1 MESSGGADVLWRRAL
16 ESFWFY
22 PAVLCVAAVV
32 LAEVLVL
39 VDRGLSPATIDDI
52 GPLSALGASG
62 SRALL
67 GAIATSVL
75 TVAGTTFSITIS
87 VLATTTS
94 TYGPRLVRNFMTDR
108 GNQLVLGVFT
118 ASFLYALIVLRS
130 VRSEDDDRT
139 AFVPTLAVNGAMVLA
154 MLCVGVLVYFIH
166 HIADSVQ
173 VSTLQRRLRD
183 DLDAVVELLAPA
195 RPGAGTADA
204 NAAAPAALPPVHEEV
219 MATTTGYVQW
229 VDLDDLVDAARR
241 AHGVGET
248 VVRPGDHVLAGEPV
262 LRLHGTSPWE
272 PDPAHD
278 ARRAIVLG
286 AERTPHQD
294 LAFAVQQ
301 LTEMAV
307 RALSPGTNDP
317 YTAAY
322 AFDALAEG
330 LVRLVE
336 REPPPPGRT
345 DEDGT
350 LRAVVRWPAAEEH
363 LGSVL
368 LAVRTYALA
377 SPAALASAARLVERL
392 ADADARPG
400 PRARLR
406 AEVRAWRDAMPG
418 SDLLA
423 HDREPVERRLE
434 TVLAS
439 LRDA

>member
-1 MESSGGADVLWRRAL
+1 MGKTGGADVLWRRAL

-22 PAVLCVAAVV
+22 PAVLCVAAVL
-32 LAEVLVL
+32 LAEALVL
-39 VDRGLSPATIDDI
+39 VDRRLSAETIQGVGL
-52 GPLSALGASG
+52 LSALGASG

-94 TYGPRLVRNFMTDR
+94 TYGPRLVRNFMADR

-130 VRSEDDDRT
+130 VRSEDDDGS
-139 AFVPTLAVNGAMVLA
+139 AFVPSLAVNGAMVLA
-154 MLCVGVLVYFIH
+154 VLCVGVLVYFIH

-173 VSTLQRRLRD
+173 VSTLQQRLREE
-183 DLDAVVELLAPA
+183 LDAVVELLAPA
-195 RPGAGTADA
+195 RPRAGTAGGPATD
-204 NAAAPAALPPVHEEV
+204 PAALPPVLDEV
-219 MATTTGYVQW
+219 SAPTTGYVQW
-229 VDLDDLVDAARR
+229 VDLDELVDAARR
-241 AHGVGET
+241 AHGVGEAL
-248 VVRPGDHVLAGEPV
+248 VRPGDHVVAGEPV
-262 LRLHGTSPWE
+262 LRLRGTAAWD

-286 AERTPHQD
+286 SERTPHQD

-307 RALSPGTNDP
+307 RALSPGMNDP

-322 AFDALAEG
+322 AFDALADG

-336 REPPPPGRT
+336 RDPPAPGRT
-345 DEDGT
+345 DTDGT
-350 LRAVVRWPAAEEH
+350 LRAVVRWPASEEH
-363 LGSVL
+363 VGAVL
-368 LAVRTYALA
+368 LAVRTYALD
-377 SPAALASAARLVERL
+377 SPVALASAARLVERL
-392 ADADARPG
+392 AHADARPR

-406 AEVRAWRDAMPG
+406 TEALAWREAMTG
-418 SDLLA
+418 STLLP
-423 HDREPVERRLE
+423 HDRAPVEQRLDA
-434 TVLAS
+434 VLAA